1 MMFTFPVIFNTTP
14 SQYRIFPCILCR
26 SVKEKL
32 EEAAAKVAEIT
43 ELSGEI
49 EDSQDV
55 TLIVKKLQ
63 GDVLGLREQ
72 IKVDFL

>member
-1 MMFTFPVIFNTTP
+1 MFTFPVILYTTP
-14 SQYRIFPCILCR
+14 SQYHIFPCILYR

-32 EEAAAKVAEIT
+32 EEAAAKVAEIS

-49 EDSQDV
+49 EDSHDV